1 VEKPKLFIDEDVHDK
16 LAGILRS
23 YGIDAISAR
32 ESGRKGLS
40 DKEQLNYAIS
50 QKRALFSFNIADY
63 EKLAIEF
70 FHDKKE
76 HFGIILSPQRGFSDT
91 LQRLLKL
98 LQNVNANQI
107 KNQVRYI

>member
-16 LAGILRS
+16 LAHVLRS

-40 DKEQLNYAIS
+40 DREQLSYAIS
-50 QKRALFSFNIADY
+50 QKRAIFSFNITDY
-63 EKLAIEF
+63 EKLAVEL
-70 FHDKKE
+70 FHSKKE
-76 HFGIILSPQRGFSDT
+76 HFGIILSPQRGFTDT

-98 LQNVNANQI
+98 LQNVNVNEI